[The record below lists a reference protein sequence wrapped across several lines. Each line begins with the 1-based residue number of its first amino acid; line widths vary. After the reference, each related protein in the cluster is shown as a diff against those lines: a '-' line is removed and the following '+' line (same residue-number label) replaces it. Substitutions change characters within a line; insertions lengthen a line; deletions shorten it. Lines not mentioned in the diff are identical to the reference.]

1 MARKT
6 KKTST
11 LKNKSQK
18 TYTHKKIHEK
28 NKKSNDTIVFKSL
41 FLPFQITKLIF
52 RPKNGKIQ
60 KTLQSLITQDYT
72 RQRLLAVVT
81 KIRNLIAFTL

>member
-11 LKNKSQK
+11 IKKSSQK

-28 NKKSNDTIVFKSL
+28 NKKSNDTIVFKSH
-41 FLPFQITKLIF
+41 FLPFKITKLNF
-52 RPKNGKIQ
+52 CLKNGKIQ
-60 KTLQSLITQDYT
+60 KTSQSLTAQYYTQ
-72 RQRLLAVVT
+72 
-81 KIRNLIAFTL
+81 